1 MKIKQIVL
9 ENIRSYEFQ
18 EINFSEGSTLLS
30 GDIGSGK
37 TSVLLAIEFA
47 LFGLQPGQRGS
58 ALLRNGKN
66 EGKVK
71 ITFDVD
77 GEEIIIERTLKKGKT
92 ISQDYC
98 SIIING
104 EKKELA
110 VTELKGKILE
120 ILSYPQEFAKKQ
132 NVLYTFTVYT
142 PQEEMKQIILEDSET
157 RINTL
162 RHVFGIDKYKTILEN
177 VSILTTKMR
186 EEKRLK
192 EGMTANLEQ
201 NKFNLIN
208 KENELEEKQ
217 LNLVSVEKEL
227 FEKTEVRKVIQEEKE
242 VIAKKIEER
251 NKLIQ
256 EIEKTKIMII
266 NKDETVFSNNKTIL
280 QIKNQIAELQ
290 SVKFDESMIN
300 QLEQKILL
308 NKTEENKL
316 NQLILEIN
324 SKINSFLL
332 KSEENK
338 KIEKKI
344 SSLEICPTCLQNVD
358 AVYKANVLNK
368 IHSDDFEAANQI
380 KNLETEK
387 NNFNNKLKEIKTE
400 IFSEERQLTDLKIL
414 RMKLQDI
421 QEKQMQVQNIEK
433 SNILLEKDIEIL
445 KQHVDLLANSVIN
458 LVRFA
463 NALEIKQKELDDA
476 LRQERFAEIKVAELK
491 KEIEVFSWN
500 INELKKE
507 ILKAEKIRLEL
518 NYINELENWL
528 SKQFTSLISLI
539 EKNVMIKLKT
549 EFSKLFAEWFYT
561 LVSDT
566 FRVHLSDDFTP
577 IIEQQDY
584 EIEYAYLSGGERTA
598 IALAYRLA
606 LNQVINSLLS
616 KIKTRDLV
624 ILDEPTDGFSEQQLD
639 KMRDV
644 LQQLNIKQLIIV
656 SHEQKIEGFVENVI
670 KFKKENGITQVSIPN
685 GNLTQNTVSKNL

>member
-1 MKIKQIVL
+1 MKIKQITL
-9 ENIRSYEFQ
+9 ENIRSYENQ
-18 EINFSEGSTLLS
+18 EINFAEGSTLLS

-58 ALLRNGKN
+58 ALLKNGKN
-66 EGKVK
+66 DAKVK
-71 ITFDVD
+71 MVFEVD
-77 GEEIIIERTLKKGKT
+77 DDEVTIERTLKKGKT

-98 SIIING
+98 SVIING
-104 EKKELA
+104 EKKELS
-110 VTELKGKILE
+110 VTELKSKILE
-120 ILSYPQEFAKKQ
+120 ILGYPAEFAKKQ
-132 NVLYTFTVYT
+132 NILYTFTVYT

-177 VSILTTKMR
+177 VSIIAAKMR

-201 NKFNLIN
+201 NKLNLLG
-208 KENELEEKQ
+208 KENELDEKQ
-217 LNLVSVEKEL
+217 FNLSSIEREL
-227 FEKTEVRKVIQEEKE
+227 FERTEVRKRVQEEKE
-242 VIAKKIEER
+242 EISKKIEER
-251 NKLIQ
+251 NKFMQ
-256 EIEKTKIMII
+256 EIEKTKIMIM
-266 NKDETVFSNNKTIL
+266 NKNETIFSNKKTMSIIKEQIEGL
-280 QIKNQIAELQ
+280 QTI
-290 SVKFDESMIN
+290 KFDELMIK
-300 QLEQKILL
+300 QLEQKISANKDEQAGL
-308 NKTEENKL
+308 NR
-316 NQLILEIN
+316 ISLEIN

-332 KSEENK
+332 KLSDNK
-338 KIEKKI
+338 QVEKKI
-344 SSLEICPTCLQNVD
+344 SNLEICPTCLQNVD

-368 IHSDDFEAANQI
+368 IHGDNVEAEKQMHELEDEKSQTNQ
-380 KNLETEK
+380 
-387 NNFNNKLKEIKTE
+387 KLKGLEIE
-400 IFSEERQLTDLKIL
+400 IYSQERQLTDLKIL
-414 RMKLQDI
+414 KMKLQDI
-421 QEKQMQVQNIEK
+421 QEKQNQIQN
-433 SNILLEKDIEIL
+433 LEKLNLSLERDIEL
-445 KQHVDLLANSVIN
+445 LNQHVTLLTDSVVN
-458 LVRFA
+458 FSRFA
-463 NALEIKQKELDDA
+463 NVLEIKQKELDDA
-476 LRQERFAEIKVAELK
+476 VRQERFAEIKVAELK
-491 KEIEVFSWN
+491 KEIEVFSWT
-500 INELKKE
+500 IDELKKE
-507 ILKAEKIRLEL
+507 IVRAEKIKIEL

-528 SKQFTSLISLI
+528 SKQFTSLIALI

-566 FRVHLSDDFTP
+566 FSVRLSDDFTP
-577 IIEQQDY
+577 IVEQQDY

-656 SHEQKIEGFVENVI
+656 SHEQKIESFVENVI
-670 KFKKENGITQVSIPN
+670 KFKKENGITNVSTPN
-685 GNLTQNTVSKNL
+685 GNLTSTSFP

>member
-1 MKIKQIVL
+1 MKIRQIIL
-9 ENIRSYEFQ
+9 ENIRSYEYQ
-18 EINFSEGSTLLS
+18 EINFAEGSTLLS

-71 ITFDVD
+71 IVFDVD

-98 SIIING
+98 SIVING

-142 PQEEMKQIILEDSET
+142 PQEEMKQIILEDAET

-186 EEKRLK
+186 EEKRMK

-201 NKFNLIN
+201 NKFNLIS

-217 LNLVSVEKEL
+217 LNLFSIEKEL
-227 FEKTEVRKVIQEEKE
+227 FERTELRKKIQTEKE
-242 VIAKKIEER
+242 EIAVKIEER
-251 NKLIQ
+251 NKFLQ
-256 EIEKTKIMII
+256 EIEKTKIMIA
-266 NKDETVFSNNKTIL
+266 NKNETIFSNNRTIS

-290 SVKFDESMIN
+290 NIKFEESIIR
-300 QLEQKILL
+300 EIEEKISSNKNEESGL
-308 NKTEENKL
+308 NKIN
-316 NQLILEIN
+316 LEIN

-332 KSEENK
+332 KSEDNK
-338 KIEKKI
+338 RIEKKI

-368 IHSDDFEAANQI
+368 INADDVEANKQI
-380 KNLETEK
+380 KSLEVEK
-387 NNFNNKLKEIKTE
+387 NNVEEQLKKIKTE
-400 IFSEERQLTDLKIL
+400 TFSLERQLTDLKIL

-421 QEKQMQVQNIEK
+421 REKQNQILEIEK
-433 SNILLEKDIEIL
+433 SNILLERDIEML
-445 KQHVDLLANSVIN
+445 TQHVELLANSV
-458 LVRFA
+458 LDLTRFV
-463 NALEIKQKELDDA
+463 NSLEIKQKELDDA
-476 LRQERFAEIKVAELK
+476 LRQERIADIKVAELK
-491 KEIEVFSWN
+491 KEIEVFSRQ
-500 INELKKE
+500 ITELKLDIEKS
-507 ILKAEKIRLEL
+507 EKIKLQL

-528 SKQFTSLISLI
+528 SKQFSSLISLI

-566 FRVHLSDDFTP
+566 FRVRLSDDFTP
-577 IIEQQDY
+577 IVEQQDY
-584 EIEYAYLSGGERTA
+584 EIDYAYLSGGERTA

-644 LQQLNIKQLIIV
+644 LMQLNIKQLIIV

-670 KFKKENGITQVSIPN
+670 KFKKENGITKVSSLVEN
-685 GNLTQNTVSKNL
+685 NL